1 MEDKTKD
8 VGAEGGTRDTHEEEI
23 ECACC
28 EDGSC
33 SWNPNA
39 QSEKDKGGVQV
50 TPPQGH
56 NKDPPVVL
64 KRHIA
69 I

>member
-8 VGAEGGTRDTHEEEI
+8 VGAEAEKGSIHEKEI

-39 QSEKDKGGVQV
+39 QSKKDHKG
-50 TPPQGH
+50 
-56 NKDPPVVL
+56 
-64 KRHIA
+64 A
-69 I
+69 